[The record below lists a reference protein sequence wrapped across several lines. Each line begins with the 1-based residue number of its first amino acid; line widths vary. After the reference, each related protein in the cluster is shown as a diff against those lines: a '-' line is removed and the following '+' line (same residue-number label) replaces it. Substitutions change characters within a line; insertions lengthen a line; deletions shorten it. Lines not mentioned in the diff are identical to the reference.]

1 MTSTLPEKTD
11 LQHLFSL
18 PVIVAALGYFV
29 DIYDLQLF
37 GIVRISSLLSL
48 GLTPEEADTV
58 GITILDYQMIGLLI
72 GGIFWGMLGDKKG
85 RLSVLFGSIITYS
98 LANIA
103 CGFIPHIHFVNQ
115 VEAYKWLRFIAG
127 LGLAGELGAGITLVS
142 EILPKHLRAIG
153 TSLVAGVGLAGA
165 VVGAVLSLVYAVLT
179 VPARANQFASGLAVW
194 MLGFG
199 LSAYA
204 GAGLVGQRVEGFTP
218 LANGFTP
225 TMVLALLLVPCI
237 GLWLYTTRTGL
248 AWRAVGESPDV
259 ARAAGVQPALVI
271 VLGIAAGG
279 LLSGL
284 GGAALSVDYTRTWA
298 EGMSGGRGLV
308 AVGLV
313 IVARWNP
320 WWTLPA
326 ALLFGCAEAMSLRM
340 QAAHSAIP
348 AHLLHTLPYLAS
360 LAVFAIACVRL
371 RDSGAPAALK
381 NVLER

>member
-1 MTSTLPEKTD
+1 MTEPSVLDGLVVSSIRAATPL
-11 LQHLFSL
+11 LFVL
-18 PVIVAALGYFV
+18 LGECLTQRVGRINIGVEGQMLVGAATGYGVAAASGNPW
-29 DIYDLQLF
+29 
-37 GIVRISSLLSL
+37 L
-48 GLTPEEADTV
+48 GL
-58 GITILDYQMIGLLI
+58 
-72 GGIFWGMLGDKKG
+72 
-85 RLSVLFGSIITYS
+85 
-98 LANIA
+98 
-103 CGFIPHIHFVNQ
+103 
-115 VEAYKWLRFIAG
+115 
-127 LGLAGELGAGITLVS
+127 
-142 EILPKHLRAIG
+142 
-153 TSLVAGVGLAGA
+153 LAGA
-165 VVGAVLSLVYAVLT
+165 AAGTALSLVYALLT
-179 VPARANQFASGLAVW
+179 VPAHANQFASGLAVW

-199 LSAYA
+199 LSAYE

-218 LANGFTP
+218 LAGGVTP
-225 TMVLALLLVPCI
+225 TMVIALLLVPCI

-259 ARAAGVQPALVI
+259 AKAAGVPPALTI
-271 VLGIAAGG
+271 ALGIAAGG
-279 LLSGL
+279 VLSGL
-284 GGAALSVDYTRTWA
+284 GGAALSVDYTRSWA

-360 LAVFAIACVRL
+360 LVVFAIACLRL